1 MVRWGVASRA
11 ASRPYLHVEWRASE
25 STRAPIDRSP
35 GGRLAPG
42 ASDRRLG
49 APHARPGARAR
60 SMVRRSARDH
70 ASRRLGGSDGA
81 DGERVERSDAEA
93 RRVPELRPR
102 ARRAERVE
110 PNAWSRTRG
119 AGRRPSDIS
128 VGDDLHRRARAE
140 PLVAA
145 PGPQVAGAAGQN
157 LGLFGR
163 GKLVGSERLALAARE
178 VQRPRATPAANVEAM
193 DRRDGARPIVR
204 RSRRR
209 VRS

>member
-110 PNAWSRTRG
+110 PDAWSRAAPVRHQCGGRPSPSGTGRTTRG
-119 AGRRPSDIS
+119 
-128 VGDDLHRRARAE
+128 
-140 PLVAA
+140 A
-145 PGPQVAGAAGQN
+145 PGPQVADAAGQN